1 MAEYKS
7 LAETYVTTAFE
18 RLQIAYLR
26 WKKKYGK
33 WKARTKEKVSFV
45 LIPNDEKPAF
55 QIELSFGM
63 LLFLFGIS
71 LALVLLSFSFLL
83 YFSFFFERDRNLER
97 KTETQL
103 VSFLFYDLLSLD
115 LKDSVEDLESKA
127 EALNLLAWDE
137 VPEKE
142 MITQDYLLKEE
153 FLRDP
158 SEQDSNLRLYQQVVT
173 TYTEFGVKLGNL
185 VPSFQNAIDYLSM
198 RESIFYSMP
207 RGRPLKPG
215 VGVVTSTF
223 GYRSDPFGILPVG
236 EYHSGIDFAAGE
248 GTPIYATGPGV
259 IAVDTA
265 VGGLGKSVRINHEN
279 GFYTLYGHC
288 SQILVNPGDQV
299 KRGDKIALVG
309 QTGKATG
316 AHVHYEVRIGLD
328 APLDPEEYINLD

>member
-1 MAEYKS
+1 M
-7 LAETYVTTAFE
+7 AETYVTTAYE
-18 RLQIAYLR
+18 RLQIAHLR
-26 WKKKYGK
+26 WRKRAQK
-33 WKARTKEKVSFV
+33 WISRSREKVSFV
-45 LIPNDEKPAF
+45 LIPNDEKPFA
-55 QIELSFGM
+55 QIEISIGM
-63 LLFLFGIS
+63 LGFLFGLS
-71 LALVLLSFSFLL
+71 LTLVLLSFGLLL
-83 YFSFFFERDRNLER
+83 YFSFFFDRNLSLEK

-103 VSFLFYDLLSLD
+103 VSFLFYDLLSQD
-115 LKDSVEDLESKA
+115 LRDSVEELESTA
-127 EALNLLAWDE
+127 ESLNLLAWE
-137 VPEKE
+137 EIPEKE

-153 FLRDP
+153 FRKDA
-158 SEQDSNLRLYQQVVT
+158 SELDSNLLLFQQVVT
-173 TYTEFGVKLGNL
+173 TYTQFGVRLGNL
-185 VPSFQNAIDYLSM
+185 VPNFQNAIDYLSM

-248 GTPIYATGPGV
+248 GTPIYATGPGI
-259 IAVDTA
+259 IAVDSA

-279 GFYTLYGHC
+279 GFFTLYGHC
-288 SQILVNPGDQV
+288 SLILVNPGDRV

-316 AHVHYEVRIGLD
+316 AHIHYEVRIGLD

>member
-1 MAEYKS
+1 M
-7 LAETYVTTAFE
+7 AETYVTTAYE
-18 RLQIAYLR
+18 RLQIAHLR
-26 WKKKYGK
+26 WRKRLQK
-33 WKARTKEKVSFV
+33 WISRSREKVSFV
-45 LIPNDEKPAF
+45 LIPNDEKPLA
-55 QIELSFGM
+55 QIEISVGM
-63 LLFLFGIS
+63 LGFLFGLS
-71 LALVLLSFSFLL
+71 VSLVLLSFGLLL
-83 YFSFFFERDRNLER
+83 YFSFFFERNLSLEK

-103 VSFLFYDLLSLD
+103 VSFLFYDLLSKD
-115 LKDSVEDLESKA
+115 LRESVEELESMT
-127 EALNLLAWDE
+127 ESLNLLAWE
-137 VPEKE
+137 EIPEKE

-153 FLRDP
+153 FRKDA
-158 SEQDSNLRLYQQVVT
+158 SELDSNLLLFQQVVT
-173 TYTEFGVKLGNL
+173 TYTQFGVRLGNL
-185 VPSFQNAIDYLSM
+185 VPNFQNAIDYLSM

-248 GTPIYATGPGV
+248 GTPIYATGPGI

-279 GFYTLYGHC
+279 GFFTLYGHC
-288 SQILVNPGDQV
+288 SQILVNPGDRV

>member
-1 MAEYKS
+1 
-7 LAETYVTTAFE
+7 
-18 RLQIAYLR
+18 LR
-26 WKKKYGK
+26 WKKKLSK
-33 WKARTKEKVSFV
+33 WKARSKEKVSFV
-45 LIPNDEKPAF
+45 LIPNDEKAFF
-55 QIELSFGM
+55 QIELSLGM
-63 LLFLFGIS
+63 LSFLFGIS
-71 LALVLLSFSFLL
+71 LSLVLLSLSFLV
-83 YFSFFFERDRNLER
+83 YFSFFFEKDLSLER
-97 KTETQL
+97 KTGNQL
-103 VSFLFYDLLSLD
+103 VSFLFYDLLSKD
-115 LKDSVEDLESKA
+115 LKESVEELESTA

-137 VPEKE
+137 IPEKE

-153 FLRDP
+153 FRRDLT
-158 SEQDSNLRLYQQVVT
+158 EQDSNLLLYQQVVT

-185 VPSFQNAIDYLSM
+185 IPNFQNAIDYLSM

-248 GTPIYATGPGV
+248 GTPIYATGPGT

-279 GFYTLYGHC
+279 GFFTLYGHC
-288 SQILVNPGDQV
+288 SQILVEPGDRV

>member
-1 MAEYKS
+1 M
-7 LAETYVTTAFE
+7 AETYVTTAYE
-18 RLQIAYLR
+18 RLQIAHLR
-26 WKKKYGK
+26 WKKRFQK
-33 WKARTKEKVSFV
+33 WISRSREKVSFV
-45 LIPNDEKPAF
+45 LIPNDEKPLA
-55 QIELSFGM
+55 QIEISVGM
-63 LLFLFGIS
+63 LGFLFGLS
-71 LALVLLSFSFLL
+71 VSLVLLSFGLLL
-83 YFSFFFERDRNLER
+83 YFSFFFERNLSLEK

-103 VSFLFYDLLSLD
+103 VSFLFYDLLSKD
-115 LKDSVEDLESKA
+115 LRESVEELESMT
-127 EALNLLAWDE
+127 ESLNLLAWE
-137 VPEKE
+137 EIPEKE

-153 FLRDP
+153 FRKDA
-158 SEQDSNLRLYQQVVT
+158 SELDSNLLLFQQVVT
-173 TYTEFGVKLGNL
+173 TYTQFGVRLGNL
-185 VPSFQNAIDYLSM
+185 VPNFQNAIDYLSM

-248 GTPIYATGPGV
+248 GTPIYATGPGI

-279 GFYTLYGHC
+279 GFFTLYGHC
-288 SQILVNPGDQV
+288 SLILVNPGDRV